1 MKKIDSTVKKES
13 LYIAIWVVILSAIM
27 EAVFLIIGKWDYT
40 VILGNLLAG
49 VISILNFFL
58 MALTI
63 QSAVNKE
70 DKSAKATM
78 KLSQMLRMLMILVA
92 LILGVVLPC
101 FNMWASI
108 IPFFFPRIAITFRGI
123 KKDEKEKKDNN
134 NNTDDTETPTPNE
147 IDSGGEVSE

>member
-49 VISILNFFL
+49 IISILNFFL

-63 QSAVNKE
+63 QNAVNKE
-70 DKSAKATM
+70 DKAAKATM
-78 KLSQMLRMLMILVA
+78 KLSQTLRMLMMLVA

-123 KKDEKEKKDNN
+123 KKDKKVNKDNN
-134 NNTDDTETPTPNE
+134 NNNDNVETQTPDE
-147 IDSGGEVSE
+147 VDSGGEVSE